1 MKDSIKAN
9 LVVFLIIAI
18 ISFVISSAFANV
30 TIHEENDSY
39 KLIQIEKEKFTPN
52 HVDKVPVYTPP
63 VKSNNT
69 TLNNTILEN
78 YTNNISNKI
87 NNTYNSIN
95 DTIKN
100 YLEWQKMGEKKK
112 FIRDSVYGDIELSSF
127 EVKIMDTP
135 QFQRLRRIKQLGL
148 ISLIYPGATHT
159 RFEHSVGTMNLG
171 SKLAKKLELENDEQ
185 DLIRISALLHDIGH
199 GPFSHVSEG
208 VLSVKHEELTKYVI
222 KHTSLRDLVDEKFD
236 VNEITDIITGKG
248 YLGPIVS
255 GELDVDRMDYL
266 LRDSHNTGVAY
277 GIIDYERII
286 SNLKLEDGLVLDI
299 KGVQAAEGALV
310 SRYFM
315 YPSVYQHHTT
325 RIVNSMF
332 QRSLKQILNEGILD
346 ENTLYK
352 YDEAD
357 VVSIMRRCDN
367 SYVNDIISR
376 LDNRNLLKRVKTIRL
391 DNFKFPEKMY
401 KIKTSELKRAEEEI
415 SEDFGIDK
423 DYVFINIAEYPRFDE
438 MKTQVNRDGKLY
450 PLTEISNIVSALSKA
465 RFNIPDI
472 SVYVPKKDKNKLDK
486 LKLEH
491 YIDLP
496 EIDKEKFHGI
506 HYDQIK
512 LF

>member
-1 MKDSIKAN
+1 M
-9 LVVFLIIAI
+9 
-18 ISFVISSAFANV
+18 
-30 TIHEENDSY
+30 T
-39 KLIQIEKEKFTPN
+39 
-52 HVDKVPVYTPP
+52 
-63 VKSNNT
+63 
-69 TLNNTILEN
+69 
-78 YTNNISNKI
+78 
-87 NNTYNSIN
+87 
-95 DTIKN
+95 
-100 YLEWQKMGEKKK
+100 EKKK
-112 FIRDSVYGDIELSSF
+112 FIRDSVYGDISLDKF
-127 EVKIMDTP
+127 EERIMDMP

-171 SKLAKKLELENDEQ
+171 SKLSNELGLSDDDVE
-185 DLIRISALLHDIGH
+185 LIRASALLHDIGH

-208 VLSVKHEELTKYVI
+208 VLSVPHEELTKYVVT
-222 KHTSLRDLVDEKFD
+222 KTSMRDLLEEKFD
-236 VNEITDIITGKG
+236 VNKIVDIVNGKG

-286 SNLKLEDGLVLDI
+286 SNLKLEDGLILDI

-332 QRSLKQILNEGILD
+332 RRALTKVIDEDIINEKDI
-346 ENTLYK
+346 YK
-352 YDEAD
+352 YDDAEIIGVFRHCED
-357 VVSIMRRCDN
+357 EF
-367 SYVNDIISR
+367 VNDMMAR
-376 LDNRNLLKRVKTIRL
+376 LDNRRIMKRVKTIRL
-391 DNFKFPEKMY
+391 DNFKYPEKMY
-401 KIKTSELKRAEEEI
+401 KIEQKELRKAEEEI
-415 SEDFGIDK
+415 AEDYDIDK

-438 MKTQVNRDGKLY
+438 MKTQVNVDEKLY
-450 PLTEISNIVSALSKA
+450 PLTEISNIIGALSKA

-472 SVYVPKKDKNKLDK
+472 SVYVDESEKTKFTKF
-486 LKLEH
+486 KLEN
-491 YIDLP
+491 YLDLP
-496 EIDKEKFHGI
+496 EIDREKFHGI

>member
-1 MKDSIKAN
+1 M
-9 LVVFLIIAI
+9 LL
-18 ISFVISSAFANV
+18 
-30 TIHEENDSY
+30 SY
-39 KLIQIEKEKFTPN
+39 KTP
-52 HVDKVPVYTPP
+52 
-63 VKSNNT
+63 
-69 TLNNTILEN
+69 
-78 YTNNISNKI
+78 
-87 NNTYNSIN
+87 
-95 DTIKN
+95 
-100 YLEWQKMGEKKK
+100 
-112 FIRDSVYGDIELSSF
+112 
-127 EVKIMDTP
+127 
-135 QFQRLRRIKQLGL
+135 
-148 ISLIYPGATHT
+148 
-159 RFEHSVGTMNLG
+159 
-171 SKLAKKLELENDEQ
+171 
-185 DLIRISALLHDIGH
+185 
-199 GPFSHVSEG
+199 
-208 VLSVKHEELTKYVI
+208 
-222 KHTSLRDLVDEKFD
+222 
-236 VNEITDIITGKG
+236 
-248 YLGPIVS
+248 
-255 GELDVDRMDYL
+255 
-266 LRDSHNTGVAY
+266 
-277 GIIDYERII
+277 GI
-286 SNLKLEDGLVLDI
+286 
-299 KGVQAAEGALV
+299 
-310 SRYFM
+310 
-315 YPSVYQHHTT
+315 
-325 RIVNSMF
+325 
-332 QRSLKQILNEGILD
+332 QRSLKQISNEGILD
-346 ENTLYK
+346 KNTLYK